1 MQMQEMQ
8 HRFSTEQGAS
18 MGAWAGGEYFC
29 CARFLKLYA
38 LLLLDH
44 LSDNISNVN
53 PQEHVE
59 DESWVSLQDVVR
71 WSQNIRFMFVMIYWQ
86 NGLFLH
92 FLLHLL
98 SFSRSQSVHLS
109 LSSFLNSFSFFL
121 SSTVFFLSLTL
132 FFLSFFLQH
141 YSFFP
146 SSTLFF
152 LSFFLQQYSF
162 FPPFFSIILFSS
174 ALFLSFFLQR
184 YSFILS
190 FSFLLFLHL
199 SLLFFTFVPL
209 RFSLKQLMSQETLIK
224 SL

>member
-71 WSQNIRFMFVMIYWQ
+71 WSQNIRFMFVMIY
-86 NGLFLH
+86 
-92 FLLHLL
+92 
-98 SFSRSQSVHLS
+98 
-109 LSSFLNSFSFFL
+109 
-121 SSTVFFLSLTL
+121 
-132 FFLSFFLQH
+132 
-141 YSFFP
+141 
-146 SSTLFF
+146 
-152 LSFFLQQYSF
+152 
-162 FPPFFSIILFSS
+162 
-174 ALFLSFFLQR
+174 
-184 YSFILS
+184 
-190 FSFLLFLHL
+190 
-199 SLLFFTFVPL
+199 
-209 RFSLKQLMSQETLIK
+209 
-224 SL
+224 